1 MTDEWP
7 RTGSHRAA
15 TRPPVTAATR
25 RDAPGGV
32 GYGRAAREPTDG
44 ERRRRVA
51 RGPEGDGDASG
62 DAAVVASGHD
72 RGDARMG
79 ASRGGEERPR
89 GAAHREGDVSGEQH
103 GARGCCSEWRRTASI
118 FILSASLNLWLCDF
132 NSGRLLLT
140 PPKMERLLPTTP
152 ATPRSAR
159 REPTRA
165 GSSVPKRARVGQ

>member
-79 ASRGGEERPR
+79 ASRGGEKRPR
-89 GAAHREGDVSGEQH
+89 GAAYREGDVSGEQH

-132 NSGRLLLT
+132 NSGRLLLLLT
-140 PPKMERLLPTTP
+140 PPKMERLLPRTGNT
-152 ATPRSAR
+152 SEAR
-159 REPTRA
+159 DASR
-165 GSSVPKRARVGQ
+165 RARVRASRSALA